1 MAERPGVVIRTA
13 AEKDLP
19 AMEWEGAYRRFR
31 NMYRRAF
38 TESLLGHRLL
48 LVAEEDQEII
58 GQVFVQLRSD
68 PRLPANDPKLGYLY
82 ALRVRPQHRG
92 HGVGTQLIE
101 EAERQLV
108 RRGFRRVLIAVSM
121 ENDKARRLYQRLG
134 YRVVGEDPGEW
145 TYVDDEGNLRE
156 VHEPAFLMEKH
167 LPPPAPRR
175 RGFLPS

>member
-1 MAERPGVVIRTA
+1 MAERPDIVIRTA
-13 AEKDLP
+13 AETDLP
-19 AMEWEGAYRRFR
+19 AMEWEGDYRRFR

-38 TESLLGHRLL
+38 SESLLGQRLL
-48 LVAEEDQEII
+48 LVAEQDREII
-58 GQVFVQLRSD
+58 GQIFVQLRSD
-68 PRLPANDPKLGYLY
+68 PRLPANDPSMGYLY

-92 HGVGTQLIE
+92 RGVGTQLIG

-108 RRGFRRVLIAVSM
+108 ERGFRKVLIAVSM

-167 LPPPAPRR
+167 LSPPASRR
-175 RGFLPS
+175 RGFLVS